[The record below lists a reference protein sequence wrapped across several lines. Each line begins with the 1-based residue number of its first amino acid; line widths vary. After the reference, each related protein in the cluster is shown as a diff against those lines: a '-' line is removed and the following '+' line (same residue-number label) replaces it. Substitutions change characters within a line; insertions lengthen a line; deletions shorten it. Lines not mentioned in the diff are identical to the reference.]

1 MSEETKQPAEETPEE
16 PQEAPQEEAPPAEEK
31 VPDEKAEKAARG
43 KKKKEKTYTLTRE
56 QMEAAELAARQ
67 LESVKDQFVRLTA
80 EYDNYRKRTEREKAA
95 IYSDAT
101 AAAVLEFLP
110 VADNLERALEQQEC
124 SVEDLRKGVEMVQ
137 TQLKKALEKLG
148 VSEMGAAGEAF
159 NPELHNA
166 VSHIDDENAAE
177 NVVAQVYQKGYKI
190 GDKVV
195 RHATVVVA
203 N

>member
-1 MSEETKQPAEETPEE
+1 MNT
-16 PQEAPQEEAPPAEEK
+16 EEK
-31 VPDEKAEKAARG
+31 NPQTEAGTDPQTDAEPEASQETEKAEKKDKGGFGG
-43 KKKKEKTYTLTRE
+43 KKAKAEKEAMQKKLE
-56 QMEAAELAARQ
+56 EAEEALKKQ
-67 LESVKDQFVRLTA
+67 KDQLLRTAA

-124 SVEDLRKGVEMVQ
+124 SVEDLRKCVEMVQ
-137 TQLKKALEKLG
+137 AQLKKALEKLG

>member
-1 MSEETKQPAEETPEE
+1 MNT
-16 PQEAPQEEAPPAEEK
+16 EEK
-31 VPDEKAEKAARG
+31 NPQTEAGTDPQTDAEPEASQETEKAEKKDKGGFGG
-43 KKKKEKTYTLTRE
+43 KKAKAEKEAMQKKFE
-56 QMEAAELAARQ
+56 EAEEALKKQ
-67 LESVKDQFVRLTA
+67 KDQFLRTAA

-137 TQLKKALEKLG
+137 AQLKKALEKLG

>member
-1 MSEETKQPAEETPEE
+1 MNT
-16 PQEAPQEEAPPAEEK
+16 EEK
-31 VPDEKAEKAARG
+31 NPQTEAGTDPQTDAEPEASQETEKAEKKDKGGFGG
-43 KKKKEKTYTLTRE
+43 KKAKAEKEAMQKKLE
-56 QMEAAELAARQ
+56 EAEEALKKQ
-67 LESVKDQFVRLTA
+67 KDQFLRTAA

-137 TQLKKALEKLG
+137 TQLKKAQEKLG

>member
-1 MSEETKQPAEETPEE
+1 MNTEEKDPQTETGTK
-16 PQEAPQEEAPPAEEK
+16 PQEGAEPEVSPKTEK
-31 VPDEKAEKAARG
+31 ADKKEKGGFGSKKAKAEKEEMQ
-43 KKKKEKTYTLTRE
+43 KKLDETEEALKK
-56 QMEAAELAARQ
+56 Q
-67 LESVKDQFVRLTA
+67 KDQLLRTAA

-110 VADNLERALEQQEC
+110 VADNLERALAQQEC
-124 SVEDLRKGVEMVQ
+124 SVDDLRKGVEMVQ

-148 VSEMGAAGEAF
+148 VTEMGAEGEAF
-159 NPELHNA
+159 DPELHNA
-166 VSHIDDENAAE
+166 VSHIDDESAAE
-177 NVVAQVYQKGYKI
+177 NVVAQVYQKGYRI

>member
-1 MSEETKQPAEETPEE
+1 MNT
-16 PQEAPQEEAPPAEEK
+16 EEK
-31 VPDEKAEKAARG
+31 NPQTEAGTDPQTDAEPEASQETEKAEKKDKGGFGG
-43 KKKKEKTYTLTRE
+43 KKAKAEKEAMQKKLE
-56 QMEAAELAARQ
+56 EADEALKKQ
-67 LESVKDQFVRLTA
+67 KDQFLRTAA

-124 SVEDLRKGVEMVQ
+124 SVEDLREGVEMVQ
-137 TQLKKALEKLG
+137 AQLKKALEKLG

>member
-1 MSEETKQPAEETPEE
+1 MNTEEKNPQTEAEDTQPEASQKADKKDKGGFGGKKAKAGKEEM
-16 PQEAPQEEAPPAEEK
+16 QKKLEEA
-31 VPDEKAEKAARG
+31 
-43 KKKKEKTYTLTRE
+43 
-56 QMEAAELAARQ
+56 EAALKKQKEQ
-67 LESVKDQFVRLTA
+67 LLRTAA

-95 IYSDAT
+95 IYADAT

-110 VADNLERALEQQEC
+110 VADNLERALAQQDC
-124 SVEDLRKGVEMVQ
+124 SAEDLRKGVEMVQ

-148 VSEMGAAGEAF
+148 VTEMGAAGEAF
-159 NPELHNA
+159 NPDLHNA
-166 VSHIDDENAAE
+166 VSHIEDEGADE

-190 GDKVV
+190 GEKIV

>member
-1 MSEETKQPAEETPEE
+1 MNT
-16 PQEAPQEEAPPAEEK
+16 EEK
-31 VPDEKAEKAARG
+31 NPQTEAGTDPQTDAEPEASQETEKAEKKDKGGFGG
-43 KKKKEKTYTLTRE
+43 KKAKAEKEAMRKKLE
-56 QMEAAELAARQ
+56 EAEEALKKQ
-67 LESVKDQFVRLTA
+67 KDQLLRTAA

-137 TQLKKALEKLG
+137 AQLKKALEKLG

>member
-1 MSEETKQPAEETPEE
+1 MNT
-16 PQEAPQEEAPPAEEK
+16 EEK
-31 VPDEKAEKAARG
+31 NPQTEAGTDPQTDAEPEASQETEKAEKKDKGGFGG
-43 KKKKEKTYTLTRE
+43 KKAKAEKEAMQKKLE
-56 QMEAAELAARQ
+56 EAEEALKKQ
-67 LESVKDQFVRLTA
+67 KDQLLRTAA

-110 VADNLERALEQQEC
+110 AADNLERALEQQEC

-137 TQLKKALEKLG
+137 AQLKKALEKLG

>member
-1 MSEETKQPAEETPEE
+1 MNTEEKDPQTETGTK
-16 PQEAPQEEAPPAEEK
+16 PQEGAEPEVSPKTEK
-31 VPDEKAEKAARG
+31 ADKKEKGGFGSKKAKAEKEEMQ
-43 KKKKEKTYTLTRE
+43 KKLDEAEEALKK
-56 QMEAAELAARQ
+56 Q
-67 LESVKDQFVRLTA
+67 KDQLLRTAA

-110 VADNLERALEQQEC
+110 VADNLERALAQQEC
-124 SVEDLRKGVEMVQ
+124 SVDDLRKGVEMVQ

-148 VSEMGAAGEAF
+148 VTEMGAEGEAF
-159 NPELHNA
+159 DPELHNA
-166 VSHIDDENAAE
+166 VSHIDDESAAE
-177 NVVAQVYQKGYKI
+177 NVVAQVYQKGYRI

>member
-1 MSEETKQPAEETPEE
+1 MNT
-16 PQEAPQEEAPPAEEK
+16 EEK
-31 VPDEKAEKAARG
+31 NPQTEAGTDPQTDAEPEASQETEKAEKKDKGGFGG
-43 KKKKEKTYTLTRE
+43 KKAKAEKEAMQKKLE
-56 QMEAAELAARQ
+56 EAEEALKKQ
-67 LESVKDQFVRLTA
+67 KDQLLHTAA
-80 EYDNYRKRTEREKAA
+80 EYDNYRKRTEHEKAA

-137 TQLKKALEKLG
+137 AQLKKALEKLG

>member
-1 MSEETKQPAEETPEE
+1 MNT
-16 PQEAPQEEAPPAEEK
+16 EEK
-31 VPDEKAEKAARG
+31 NPQTEAGTDPQTDAEPEASQETEKAEKKDKGGFGG
-43 KKKKEKTYTLTRE
+43 KKAKAEKEAMQKKLE
-56 QMEAAELAARQ
+56 EAEEALKKQ
-67 LESVKDQFVRLTA
+67 KDQLLRTAA

-124 SVEDLRKGVEMVQ
+124 SVEDLREGVEMVQ
-137 TQLKKALEKLG
+137 AQLKKALEKLG